1 MLSNKES
8 VSLSAEGHLKIWD
21 IDSGEVLVNN
31 RNAINAENL
40 SIALVN
46 CLGDK
51 NQHSVYEMHFGNG
64 GTIIDNLGV
73 ISYKSPNVNGQNE
86 DLYNPTFFKVV
97 NADSPL
103 NTDPNKNYMTVEH
116 INGVNYTD
124 LVINCVLDYT
134 EPSATD
140 TVFNLAG
147 VAQSDVDNAADF
159 NGSFVFDEIGLKS
172 KGPGLNEGL
181 LLTHVAFHPVQKS
194 ANRLLQIRYT
204 VRVRVG

>member
-8 VSLSAEGHLKIWD
+8 VSLKAEGHLKIWD
-21 IDSGEVLVNN
+21 VESGEVLVNN

-134 EPSATD
+134 EPVATD

-147 VAQSDVDNAADF
+147 VSQADVDNAADF